1 MRTKPRSRDFSSTN
15 SSMPQEVLSP
25 RWFLPGAA
33 DVELPCPCRINCGKP
48 TGQPGQS
55 SIWWRS
61 VWGSQIC
68 QNQLATPRIDVLLL
82 PIGWLIQGQVPKWTR
97 RQTSLMPTDLPDSKA
112 LSSRL
117 SRTSWGR
124 EVTLLAQLQ
133 KNMSC
138 RLVTASGMT
147 SSFCPKPCS
156 WGEVSLA
163 KRARQA
169 PVVTGSIRLDD
180 YVMASNH
187 DCSQLIDKWYN
198 PRWLAPPVRSNT
210 HISPMWTPQI
220 CQRHGPKA
228 PKSFRGLGAWGL
240 EGCYRMCAAT
250 RPLWV
255 QELRHGLNGWT
266 MPHLG
271 DLNIA
276 LEDGFW
282 YSCKPND
289 DKRLSLVY
297 DIIWYSMYI
306 YIYYVILLLLV
317 SLLLLYIYIR
327 YLKYPAWQVTGWL
340 KYGLWFW
347 LTRPVIPMFMLV
359 GWCSIMH
366 PLVQQLQIYVYIY
379 IQITP
384 KFICGMAKRWRY
396 SPY

>member
-48 TGQPGQS
+48 PGQPGQS

-68 QNQLATPRIDVLLL
+68 QNQLATPSIDVLLL
-82 PIGWLIQGQVPKWTR
+82 PIGWLIQGQAPKWTR

-112 LSSRL
+112 LSSGL

-163 KRARQA
+163 KRARRA

-187 DCSQLIDKWYN
+187 DCSQLIDQWDN

-276 LEDGFW
+276 LEDGVW

-289 DKRLSLVY
+289 DKPLSLVY

-306 YIYYVILLLLV
+306 YILYVILLLPA
-317 SLLLLYIYIR
+317 SLLLLYIYTR

-366 PLVQQLQIYVYIY
+366 PLVQQLQIYIYIY
-379 IQITP
+379 SNHP
-384 KFICGMAKRWRY
+384 KIHMWHGQKMEV
-396 SPY
+396 